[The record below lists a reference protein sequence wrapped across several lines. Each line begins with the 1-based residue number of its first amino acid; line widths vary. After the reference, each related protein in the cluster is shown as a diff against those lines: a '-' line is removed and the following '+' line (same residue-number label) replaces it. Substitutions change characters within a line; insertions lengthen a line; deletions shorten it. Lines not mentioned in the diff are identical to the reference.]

1 MTDKEKCLE
10 KIFKFVDDHVPTYVE
25 RLREAVS
32 IQSVS
37 AWHHKSSELTR
48 MIEWTRKHLENLGAK
63 CHLAATDKSH
73 QRDASSFVCPPIL
86 FADLGTD
93 AKKKTVLVYGH
104 LDVQPALKSDGWST
118 EPFELVEKDGKLYGR
133 GATDDKGPVVAWIN
147 ALEAFQKTGIEL
159 PVNLKFVFEA
169 MEESGSEGFDEV
181 LYEKK
186 NDWLTT
192 VDYVCICDN
201 YWVGCEKPCITY
213 GLRGLCYFMVEVACA
228 NQDLHSGVYGGSVH
242 EAMSDLIYLL
252 DQLVDKNGKILIP
265 GIYDQ
270 VAAFTDEEKQLYA
283 NIDFNLEEFRKS
295 VGAKRLLHNTKEGL
309 LAHRWRYPSLSIHGV
324 EGAFSEPGAK
334 TVIPCKVIGKFSIR
348 LVPDQDPAAVEQLVI
363 NYLTKMH
370 LSRNSPNQLRVQ
382 PHHSG
387 RPWLSDFHNKNFV
400 AGKKAMRTGSNCRIS
415 SFGLPLSCL
424 VYGCEP
430 DLTREGGSIPV
441 ALTLQECT
449 GKNVMLLALG
459 AGDDMAHSQN
469 EKINKRNYI
478 LGTKLLAAYLFEI
491 AEP

>member
-1 MTDKEKCLE
+1 
-10 KIFKFVDDHVPTYVE
+10 FVEDHVPTYVE

-37 AWHHKSSELTR
+37 AWQHKSSELIR
-48 MIEWTRKHLENLGAK
+48 MVEWTP
-63 CHLAATDKSH
+63 ATEKSH
-73 QRDASSFVCPPIL
+73 QRDSSSFVCPPIL

-147 ALEAFQKTGIEL
+147 VLEAFQKTGIEL
-159 PVNLKFVFEA
+159 PVNLKFVFESL
-169 MEESGSEGFDEV
+169 EESGSQGFDEV

-213 GLRGLCYFMVEVACA
+213 GLRGLCYFMVEVVCA

-270 VAAFTDEEKQLYA
+270 VAAFTDEEKQLYT
-283 NIDFNLEEFRKS
+283 NIDFNIVTESYWRNLEEVLARSDFYT
-295 VGAKRLLHNTKEGL
+295 RLCQYMVRLYVHL
-309 LAHRWRYPSLSIHGV
+309 LSLESV

-348 LVPDQDPAAVEQLVI
+348 LVPDQHPAEVEQLVV

-370 LSRNSPNQLRVQ
+370 SSRSSPNQLRVQ

-400 AGKKAMRTGSNCRIS
+400 AGKKAMKT
-415 SFGLPLSCL
+415 

-441 ALTLQECT
+441 ALTLEECT

-478 LGTKLLAAYLFEI
+478 LGTKLLGAYLFEI
-491 AEP
+491 AE